1 MQLAASSP
9 LREKQ
14 SVLLPKA
21 SASSCPRRVRMAL
34 LPDFRGR
41 AVDALEYGVEVE
53 VGRGFGV
60 DRMAGVLRRA
70 VVEIA
75 ADQVEVARRA
85 LSGGKRRRPEKG

>member
-1 MQLAASSP
+1 M
-9 LREKQ
+9 REKQ
-14 SVLLPKA
+14 SVLRPKA
-21 SASSCPRRVRMAL
+21 LGILLSPERAYAGIKAL

-85 LSGGKRRRPEKG
+85 LSGGKRQKAWKRADR

>member
-1 MQLAASSP
+1 M
-9 LREKQ
+9 
-14 SVLLPKA
+14 
-21 SASSCPRRVRMAL
+21 

-75 ADQVEVARRA
+75 ADQVEVARRRSPA
-85 LSGGKRRRPEKG
+85 GSAEGRKRADR